1 MNDVPAVAPLD
12 PATDSAAQDFW
23 LDRLGGAHRFN
34 AWVFSRFRRYLGQHV
49 LEVGCG
55 SGNFTTL
62 IAADGRQVTAC
73 DLHAPYVD
81 IARARLAAYPQ
92 ARVLCADATR
102 ADFGGNYD
110 TVVLLDV
117 LEHIEDD
124 VGFLTRLRATLRP
137 GGRIVLKVPAYR
149 WLYCDMDRAIG
160 HYRRYDRASLRAALR
175 AGGFEVVEQRY
186 FNVFAVLGWFLN
198 GKLLGRTTPPAE
210 QLAAF
215 ERLVPLFR
223 VFEAVT
229 RVPFGIS
236 LIAVGEVRQGNL
248 SF

>member
-1 MNDVPAVAPLD
+1 MNDLLPVALAD
-12 PATDSAAQDFW
+12 VASDSAAQDFW
-23 LDRLGGAHRFN
+23 LDRLGVAHRFN
-34 AWVFSRFRRYLGQHV
+34 AWVFSRFRRHLGRNV

-62 IAADGRQVTAC
+62 IAADGRQVTGC

-81 IARARLAAYPQ
+81 IARARLAGYPQ
-92 ARVLCADATR
+92 ARVLCADATQ
-102 ADFGGNYD
+102 AAFGDGYD

-117 LEHIEDD
+117 LEHIADD

-137 GGRIVLKVPAYR
+137 GGRIILKVPAYR
-149 WLYCDMDRAIG
+149 WLYCGMDRAIG
-160 HYRRYDRASLRAALR
+160 HYRRYDRASLRATLR

-186 FNVFAVLGWFLN
+186 FNMFAVLGWFLN
-198 GKLLGRTTPPAE
+198 GKLLKRTTPPAE

-223 VFEAVT
+223 VFEAVM

-236 LIAVGEVRQGNL
+236 LIAVGEVK
-248 SF
+248 

>member
-1 MNDVPAVAPLD
+1 MEMQE
-12 PATDSAAQDFW
+12 TIGTAAQDFW
-23 LDRLGGAHRFN
+23 LDRLGVAHRFN
-34 AWVFSRFRRYLGQHV
+34 AWVFSRFSRYLGRHI

-62 IAADGRQVTAC
+62 MAAGGHKVTGC

-81 IARARLAAYPQ
+81 IARARLADYPA
-92 ARVLCADATR
+92 ARVMCADATQ
-102 ADFGGNYD
+102 ADFEGGYD

-124 VGFLTRLRATLRP
+124 VGFLARLRATLQP
-137 GGRIVLKVPAYR
+137 GGRIIIKVPAYR
-149 WLYCDMDRAIG
+149 WLYCGMDRAIG
-160 HYRRYDRASLRAALR
+160 HYRRYDRASLRDTLR
-175 AGGFEVVEQRY
+175 AGGFDVVEQRY
-186 FNVFAVLGWFLN
+186 FNVPAVLGWFLN

-223 VFEAVT
+223 FFEDVT
-229 RVPFGIS
+229 KIPFGVS
-236 LIAVGEVRQGNL
+236 LIAVGEKKAVL
-248 SF
+248 L

>member
-1 MNDVPAVAPLD
+1 VDGEPIDM
-12 PATDSAAQDFW
+12 AAQDFW
-23 LDRLGGAHRFN
+23 LAKLGVAHRFN
-34 AWVFSRFRRYLGQHV
+34 AWVFSRFRRHLGQNV

-62 IAADGRQVTAC
+62 IAAEGHAVTGC
-73 DLHAPYVD
+73 DVHAPYVD

-92 ARVLCADATR
+92 ARVLCADATQ
-102 ADFGGNYD
+102 AEFSGGYD

-137 GGRIVLKVPAYR
+137 GGRIIIKVPAYR
-149 WLYCDMDRAIG
+149 WLYCGMDRAIG
-160 HYRRYDRASLRAALR
+160 HYRRYDRASLRETLR
-175 AGGFEVVEQRY
+175 AAGFDVVEQRF
-186 FNVFAVLGWFLN
+186 FNAFAVLGWFLN

-215 ERLVPLFR
+215 ERLVPVFR
-223 VFEAVT
+223 AFENVT
-229 RVPFGIS
+229 RIPVGVS
-236 LIAVGEVRQGNL
+236 LIAVGAAP
-248 SF
+248 